1 MPVGLHNPCS
11 HLHVLTEPADPLTNL
26 YIRLT
31 KYENIVVILKAIG
44 SHLSS

>member
-11 HLHVLTEPADPLTNL
+11 HLHVLTEPVNPLTNL
-26 YIRLT
+26 CIRLT

-44 SHLSS
+44 AYLSS